1 MTALLVTVFIMALA
15 IVASLALFTA
25 WIAFRVERSLPAQG
39 LFIELE
45 GTRIHYVDR
54 GQGPAIVMIHGL
66 GGQLRNFT
74 HSLLDRLADEFRV
87 VVIDRPGSGHST
99 RSRGSP
105 VGLKAQGDLVAKVVQ
120 ALHLHRPLLVGHS
133 LGGAVALAAAL
144 DHPECVG
151 GLALIAP
158 LTHIEEAPPTPF
170 RGLALRSPILRWLAA
185 WTVATPLAIWK
196 GDQVLAVVFSPDTPP
211 PDFGTRGGGLLSLR
225 PSSFYNASLDMVV
238 VNNDLPG
245 MVERYPSLS
254 MPVSIL
260 FATEDRILDHRYH
273 GTALKDKVAG
283 SDLRTISGRGHM
295 LPVTAPDETADW
307 IRAVARKLIER
318 DA

>member
-1 MTALLVTVFIMALA
+1 
-15 IVASLALFTA
+15 
-25 WIAFRVERSLPAQG
+25 
-39 LFIELE
+39 
-45 GTRIHYVDR
+45 
-54 GQGPAIVMIHGL
+54 
-66 GGQLRNFT
+66 
-74 HSLLDRLADEFRV
+74 
-87 VVIDRPGSGHST
+87 
-99 RSRGSP
+99 
-105 VGLKAQGDLVAKVVQ
+105 
-120 ALHLHRPLLVGHS
+120 
-133 LGGAVALAAAL
+133 
-144 DHPECVG
+144 
-151 GLALIAP
+151 
-158 LTHIEEAPPTPF
+158 
-170 RGLALRSPILRWLAA
+170 
-185 WTVATPLAIWK
+185 
-196 GDQVLAVVFSPDTPP
+196 
-211 PDFGTRGGGLLSLR
+211 
-225 PSSFYNASLDMVV
+225 MVV